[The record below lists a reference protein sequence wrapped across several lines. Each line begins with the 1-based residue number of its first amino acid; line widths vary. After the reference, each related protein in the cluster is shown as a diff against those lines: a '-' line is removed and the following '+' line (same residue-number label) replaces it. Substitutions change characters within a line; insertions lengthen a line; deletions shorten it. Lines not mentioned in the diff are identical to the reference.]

1 MLKVSETTTITSQS
15 EGMIANYNERQ
26 QKDNGRAHLSFVQ
39 PVEERSLEQGGFNQ
53 EEIEKLR
60 TLLGTLEKPSG
71 THLLVLLSK
80 FPIPIGLKVLNETFA
95 NSWVIDSGA
104 IDHMTH
110 LHQFNDYNPCP
121 S

>member
-60 TLLGTLEKPSG
+60 TLLGTLEKPS
-71 THLLVLLSK
+71 
-80 FPIPIGLKVLNETFA
+80 
-95 NSWVIDSGA
+95 DSGVT
-104 IDHMTH
+104 DHMTH
-110 LHQFNDYNPCP
+110 SHQFNDYNPCP